1 MFDTISIISVITK
14 GSVNLTEYIGA
25 ELGFNLDKEA
35 NTLALVFR
43 YQIYVSTIYLPNIYS
58 ISTKY
63 LHNIYNIYA
72 CCCAGTRLT
81 SWHSMTGRRSSNGR

>member
-1 MFDTISIISVITK
+1 MNIRGETAFKDNNNFNLTSTVCRQPHPAALAGRTGGGAGRGGHQGSEISTISILSVIIK

-43 YQIYVSTIYLPNIYS
+43 
-58 ISTKY
+58 
-63 LHNIYNIYA
+63 
-72 CCCAGTRLT
+72 
-81 SWHSMTGRRSSNGR
+81 

>member
-1 MFDTISIISVITK
+1 MFDAISIISVSIK

-43 YQIYVSTIYLPNIYS
+43 
-58 ISTKY
+58 
-63 LHNIYNIYA
+63 
-72 CCCAGTRLT
+72 
-81 SWHSMTGRRSSNGR
+81 

>member
-1 MFDTISIISVITK
+1 MCISPEPVADSLTLQLWRDGREAERGVAATKVARYLQYLHTISIMFDTISIISVIIK

-43 YQIYVSTIYLPNIYS
+43 
-58 ISTKY
+58 
-63 LHNIYNIYA
+63 
-72 CCCAGTRLT
+72 
-81 SWHSMTGRRSSNGR
+81 